1 MPSRSY
7 AAIEQLFETAK
18 GVMVNAQ
25 VCQEEQRDEMAWSIT
40 VVKSALEWEV
50 YGEERATAKSPFMRL
65 ECM

>member
-1 MPSRSY
+1 
-7 AAIEQLFETAK
+7 
-18 GVMVNAQ
+18 MVNAQ